1 MKRGFIFLLAICA
14 GLLTTAGEAAG
25 HKPTEI
31 SVGYFLQRPTPAQ
44 FSQATQTFDN
54 ALGLKVN
61 WVAFENGNEMN
72 RALVQNRIQ
81 IAFAQGHVPFLL
93 GVSQGLEL
101 SMIGIAVGYPDND
114 NCIIS
119 DEAGITHENFSS
131 LEGRKV
137 AVEVGSVSHYRLLK
151 VLQHLGIDQSRV
163 EIVDTEDATA
173 AASALQQGEVAM
185 ACASGGAL
193 RALETLGKPLLG
205 GVEQAAI
212 GLPLFDTVIAA
223 NGFINEHSAIV
234 QRFMDVVE
242 ASNEQWRKNPEPM
255 RAAIARAAQM
265 GVEGAS
271 RRLEA
276 FRFPAAEE
284 QKSDAWMGA
293 VVPAYSKD
301 LADFFVAQGQ
311 LGKALENYDRFITT
325 RFLR

>member
-1 MKRGFIFLLAICA
+1 MKRGIIFLLAICA
-14 GLLTTAGEAAG
+14 GLLTTAGQAAG

-54 ALGLKVN
+54 ALGLRVN
-61 WVAFENGNEMN
+61 WLPFESGDEMN
-72 RALVQNRIQ
+72 QALAQNRIQ

-101 SMIGIAVGYPDND
+101 SMIAIAVGYPDND
-114 NCIIS
+114 NCILS
-119 DEAGITHENFSS
+119 DEAGISRENLGM
-131 LEGRKV
+131 LEGRKI
-137 AVEVGSVSHYRLLK
+137 ALALGSVSHYRLLK
-151 VLQHLGIDQSRV
+151 VLQHLGIDQTRV
-163 EIVDTEDATA
+163 EIVHTEDAAA

-193 RALETLGKPLLG
+193 RALETLGKPLLDG
-205 GVEQAAI
+205 AGQAAI
-212 GLPLFDTVIAA
+212 GLPLFDTVTVA
-223 NGFINEHSAIV
+223 NSFIDEHPEIV
-234 QRFMDVVE
+234 QGFMDVVE

-311 LGKALENYDRFITT
+311 LVEALENYDRFITT